1 MNKTFDSIEDL
12 VNFVKQDVSNA
23 MVSYVAEEVKDKHQ
37 EVIEEVVYNPYDPKE
52 YIRRY
57 EKGGLL
63 SRDNMKSTV
72 NVNGDYVY
80 LELENITPVS
90 DYTYDSNRGD
100 RLDEIIE
107 YGTDGLHEYSKP
119 RRFIEETQNRVD
131 KEMIVEKILKRKLK
145 YLE

>member
-1 MNKTFDSIEDL
+1 MDKTFDSIEDWYG
-12 VNFVKQDVSNA
+12 FVKKDISNA
-23 MVSYVAEEVKDKHQ
+23 MINDVSEEIKDKHQ
-37 EVIEEVVYNPYDPKE
+37 EVIEEVVYSPYDPKE

-57 EKGGLL
+57 ENGGLL
-63 SRDNMKSTV
+63 SRENMKSDISI
-72 NVNGDYVY
+72 NGDYIS
-80 LELENITPVS
+80 LELENVTPVS

-119 RRFIEETQNRVD
+119 RKFIEETQNKVD
-131 KEMIVEKILKRKLK
+131 KEMIVERILKRKLS

>member
-1 MNKTFDSIEDL
+1 MSKTFDSMEDWYG
-12 VNFVKQDVSNA
+12 FVKKDFTNVMANDVP
-23 MVSYVAEEVKDKHQ
+23 EEIKDKHQ
-37 EVIEEVVYNPYDPKE
+37 EVIERIVYDPVDPNQ

-63 SRDNMKSTV
+63 SRDNMQSTV
-72 NVNGDYVY
+72 SVNDDYIS
-80 LELENITPVS
+80 LELENVTPVS

-119 RRFIEETQNRVD
+119 RKFIEETQNRVD

>member
-1 MNKTFDSIEDL
+1 MDKTFDSIEDWYS
-12 VNFVKQDVSNA
+12 FVKKDISNTMINDVT
-23 MVSYVAEEVKDKHQ
+23 EEIKDRHQ
-37 EVIEEVVYNPYDPKE
+37 EVIEEVVYSPYDPRQ

-57 EKGGLL
+57 ENGGLL
-63 SRDNMKSTV
+63 SRDNMQSNV
-72 NVNGDYVY
+72 NVNGDYIS
-80 LELENITPVS
+80 LEIENITHVS

-119 RRFIEETQNRVD
+119 RKFIEETQNRVD
-131 KEMIVEKILKRKLK
+131 KEMIVERILKRKLS